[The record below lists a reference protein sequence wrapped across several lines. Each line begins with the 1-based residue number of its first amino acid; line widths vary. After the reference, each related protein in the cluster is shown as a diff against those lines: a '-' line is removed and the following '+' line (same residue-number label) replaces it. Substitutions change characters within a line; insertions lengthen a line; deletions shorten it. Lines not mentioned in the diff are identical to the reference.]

1 MEEHSDL
8 KEKLGVAEEKSIQLD
23 LLQKKVAL
31 REKEY
36 QLETDQLRADKEE
49 LGRKLAQV
57 SEEKLEGQSPKVASG
72 STPTDRQVAELQA
85 DMKRLRSN
93 YEAMMRALKKKCD
106 QYMHL
111 QIIHQDT
118 KEVLSN
124 TETALNL
131 ANKKLADGAAQKKIK
146 DLEARLA
153 KSEEIC
159 AKLFESGM
167 YWRQRRFTKEKGKI
181 RVPIKGGGKKK
192 PKKKTATVTDEENTS
207 ELSES
212 QPTDTTLDYST
223 NSNSISKE
231 EIELTENLSSSST
244 STNINPSN
252 TNTSSGHQDGV
263 RTSRV
268 LPPGK
273 LRVAQSKPE
282 SRMDTFF

>member
-1 MEEHSDL
+1 
-8 KEKLGVAEEKSIQLD
+8 LD
-23 LLQKKVAL
+23 LLQKKLAL
-31 REKEY
+31 REKEH

-49 LGRKLAQV
+49 LARKLGQV
-57 SEEKLEGQSPKVASG
+57 SEEKLDGQSSKAAPVSPP
-72 STPTDRQVAELQA
+72 SDRQVAELQA
-85 DMKRLRSN
+85 EMKRLRSN
-93 YEAMMRALKKKCD
+93 YEAIMRALKKKCD

-118 KEVLSN
+118 KEVLLN
-124 TETALNL
+124 TENALNV

-167 YWRQRRFTKEKGKI
+167 YWRQRRFTKENRKI

-192 PKKKTATVTDEENTS
+192 PKKRIPTITDEENAS

-212 QPTDTTLDYST
+212 QPTDTTLDTST

-231 EIELTENLSSSST
+231 DIEPSENIPSA
-244 STNINPSN
+244 STNP
-252 TNTSSGHQDGV
+252 SGHEIV
-263 RTSRV
+263 RTTRV
-268 LPPGK
+268 LPHGK
-273 LRVAQSKPE
+273 IRVNQSKPE